1 MRREMLESK
10 LYSNIWECDYCRG
23 VYVCG
28 HGKVTLTF
36 NTTSSEQ
43 ALSVSI
49 INVNLLPLMSCLKF
63 SLTALWQNT
72 TRKRLW
78 DDNIAYCRALLF
90 GKRSQRSL
98 FSTLQ
103 IGGGLINAGSP
114 KEGRFCK
121 TKRFVVV
128 DGDGSLWHNMR
139 LPSFQTRPTMR
150 RIWSEMFLTP
160 ENNTVWKLWQLSI
173 IYLSRIIMILTV
185 KTTGKSRWKSATTQ
199 IRHNSEKRILWFFVP
214 CD

>member
-1 MRREMLESK
+1 
-10 LYSNIWECDYCRG
+10 
-23 VYVCG
+23 
-28 HGKVTLTF
+28 
-36 NTTSSEQ
+36 
-43 ALSVSI
+43 
-49 INVNLLPLMSCLKF
+49 MSCLKF
-63 SLTALWQNT
+63 TLTALWQNT

-78 DDNIAYCRALLF
+78 VDNIAHCRASLF

-139 LPSFQTRPTMR
+139 LSSFQTRPTRR
-150 RIWSEMFLTP
+150 RIWSKMFLKP
-160 ENNTVWKLWQLSI
+160 ENNTVCKLWQLSI
-173 IYLSRIIMILTV
+173 IYLSRIIVILTV
-185 KTTGKSRWKSATTQ
+185 IMKTTGKFRGKSAEEMP
-199 IRHNSEKRILWFFVP
+199 SVP
-214 CD
+214 QKPNRKA

>member
-1 MRREMLESK
+1 
-10 LYSNIWECDYCRG
+10 
-23 VYVCG
+23 
-28 HGKVTLTF
+28 
-36 NTTSSEQ
+36 
-43 ALSVSI
+43 
-49 INVNLLPLMSCLKF
+49 MSCLKF
-63 SLTALWQNT
+63 TLTALWQNT

-78 DDNIAYCRALLF
+78 VDNIAHCRASLF

-121 TKRFVVV
+121 TKRLVVV
-128 DGDGSLWHNMR
+128 DGNGSLWRYMR

-150 RIWSEMFLTP
+150 RIWSEMFLKP

-185 KTTGKSRWKSATTQ
+185 KTTGKSRGKSATTQ
-199 IRHNSEKRILWFFVP
+199 IRHNSEKRILFFLP